1 MIGAS
6 TVPFGDLSVSS
17 DRSDASVAA
26 FRFSNSI
33 SFAASVKPSKSLGPA
48 PEAEEERLGEKGG
61 RGSLGI
67 LFFNSWAVGGPLKS
81 RLGRT
86 KS

>member
-1 MIGAS
+1 MASRRGMIGAS

-48 PEAEEERLGEKGG
+48 PEAEEEQFREQGG
-61 RGSLGI
+61 RGRLGI
-67 LFFNSWAVGGPLKS
+67 LIV
-81 RLGRT
+81 
-86 KS
+86 